1 MTSNKTKF
9 ILVHRIKTINN
20 RNRIFQNKTF
30 RVLIRIENIKRIEE
44 VERDI
49 EYVPHVFTCIS
60 FNNDINDMLIKESIE
75 EIYEKLKYTD
85 DVVLEKTEDL

>member
-9 ILVHRIKTINN
+9 ILVHRIKTISN
-20 RNRIFQNKTF
+20 RNLIFQNKTF

-49 EYVPHVFTCIS
+49 EHVPHVFTCIS

-75 EIYEKLKYTD
+75 EMYERLKYTD